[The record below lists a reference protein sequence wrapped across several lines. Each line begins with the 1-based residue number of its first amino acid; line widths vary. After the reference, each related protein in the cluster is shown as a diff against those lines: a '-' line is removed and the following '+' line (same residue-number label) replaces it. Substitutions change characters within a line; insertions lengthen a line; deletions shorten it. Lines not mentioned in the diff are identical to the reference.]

1 MSSPEVEVRRMNV
14 GDLDRVM
21 EIDASLSEAPH
32 WPLSAYREALAP
44 IAGPPRIA
52 LVAIDPDTGNV
63 AGFAVASLVPPQ
75 AELETIVVAANRQR
89 RGLGRRLMQ
98 ALAVELRQSPVVEI
112 LLEVRAS
119 NQPALAFYRRLG
131 FLETRR
137 RPRYYA
143 DPEQDAV
150 LMTMRLDAPD
160 L

>member
-1 MSSPEVEVRRMNV
+1 MV
-14 GDLDRVM
+14 GDLQPGYLDRIVSGHVLQQLKR
-21 EIDASLSEAPH
+21 DALRNVLEPCIAWAVPH
-32 WPLSAYREALAP
+32 DIGRTRL
-44 IAGPPRIA
+44 
-52 LVAIDPDTGNV
+52 
-63 AGFAVASLVPPQ
+63 
-75 AELETIVVAANRQR
+75 ANRQR

-131 FLETRR
+131 FLETGR